1 MPTIFSGTGA
11 VFMNFHFDEE
21 VCGSHFLVSGEHS
34 DDIHRK
40 WRSPKCRDILCRP
53 QKGME
58 VAIEVWKVDRHKLC
72 RSPSHTLSIDET
84 QCFACKNHSVVAL
97 FVVIAV
103 ALVVDLVNTLF

>member
-1 MPTIFSGTGA
+1 
-11 VFMNFHFDEE
+11 MNFHFDEE
-21 VCGSHFLVSGEHS
+21 VGGSHFLVSGEHY

-58 VAIEVWKVDRHKLC
+58 VAIDVWKMDRHKLC

>member
-21 VCGSHFLVSGEHS
+21 VGGSHFLVSGEHS

-40 WRSPKCRDILCRP
+40 WRSPKCRDKLCRP

-58 VAIEVWKVDRHKLC
+58 VAIEVWKMDTNCVGLQVIRC
-72 RSPSHTLSIDET
+72 RSMKLSALLAKITLKSP
-84 QCFACKNHSVVAL
+84 CSL
-97 FVVIAV
+97 SSP
-103 ALVVDLVNTLF
+103 LL